1 VVGRPLAGPIDLVVT
16 ANGAPGAIVV
26 GGDYQG
32 LGIIRSLGRHG
43 IPTCVVDDERSI
55 GKYSRYATHSLHVPD
70 LRNPSA
76 AVEATLAAAERFGL
90 DGWVL
95 FPTRDEHVEVFSRER
110 DRLAGV
116 LRVPT
121 PPWDV
126 IRWACDKRNTYER
139 AEELGIPM
147 PRTWRLE
154 GVEELDRVDGEP
166 PWAIKPAIKEPF
178 VHETKEKAWRA
189 NDRAELRELVARAAT
204 LVGPGEVIVQ
214 ELIPGGGES
223 QYAYCALFR
232 DGEPLASM
240 VAQRRRQHPLEF
252 GRASTYVRTVEMGS
266 LEELACTFLR
276 SIGYYGLVELEFK
289 LDPRDRRPKLLDVNA
304 RTWGYHT
311 LGRSAGVDF
320 PYLLYLDQI
329 GEPVSTIRATAGRS
343 WVRLVTDLPTGVLE
357 ILSRRTGMLD
367 YLRSIFR
374 SDTEAVFALDD
385 LIPGLVELA
394 LIPYLAVRRGF

>member
-1 VVGRPLAGPIDLVVT
+1 VT
-16 ANGAPGAIVV
+16 TNGAPGAIVV

-43 IPTCVVDDERSI
+43 ITTCVVDDERSV
-55 GKYSRYATHSLHVPD
+55 GRFSRYATHSLRVPD
-70 LRNPSA
+70 LRDPEA
-76 AVEATLAAAERFGL
+76 AIEATLAAAERFGL
-90 DGWVL
+90 HGAVL
-95 FPTRDEHVEVFSRER
+95 FPTRDETVEAIARNR
-110 DRLAGV
+110 DRLAEV

-126 IRWACDKRNTYER
+126 IRFACDKRNTYAL
-139 AEELGIPM
+139 AEELEIPT

-154 GVEELDRVDGEP
+154 STAAVDQVEGEP
-166 PWAIKPAIKEPF
+166 PWAVKPAIKDDF

-189 NDRAELRELVARAAT
+189 DSRDELRHLVERAAE

-252 GRASTYVRTVEMGS
+252 GRASTYVRTVDLPSVEEQS
-266 LEELACTFLR
+266 LRFLR
-276 SIGYYGLVELEFK
+276 RIGYYGLVELEFK
-289 LDPRDRRPKLLDVNA
+289 LDERDGRAKLLDVNA

-311 LGRSAGVDF
+311 LGWCAGVDF

-329 GEPVSTIRATAGRS
+329 GEPVPETHAVPGRS
-343 WVRLVTDLPTGVLE
+343 WVRLVTDVPTGVLE
-357 ILSRRTGMLD
+357 ILSRRTGVVD
-367 YLRSIFR
+367 YLRSVWR
-374 SDTEAVFALDD
+374 SNTESVFARDD
-385 LIPGLVELA
+385 PLPGFVELL

>member
-1 VVGRPLAGPIDLVVT
+1 MTPAGR
-16 ANGAPGAIVV
+16 PGAIVV

-32 LGIIRSLGRHG
+32 LGIIRSLGRRG

-55 GKYSRYATHSLHVPD
+55 GKFSRYATHSLRVPD
-70 LRNPSA
+70 LRDPVV
-76 AVEATLAAAERFGL
+76 AVEATLSAADRLGL

-95 FPTRDEHVEVFSRER
+95 FPTRDEHVAGFSLNRER
-110 DRLAGV
+110 LSAT

-121 PPWDV
+121 PEWDV
-126 IRWACDKRNTYER
+126 VKWACDKRNTYAR
-139 AEELGIPM
+139 AEELGIPT

-154 GVEELDRVDGEP
+154 EAEHVDRVDGEP
-166 PWAIKPAIKEPF
+166 PWAVKPAIKDDF
-178 VHETKEKAWRA
+178 VHKTKEKAWRA
-189 NDRAELRELVARAAT
+189 DSREELRELVGRAAA

-223 QYAYCALFR
+223 QYAYCAFFR
-232 DGEPLASM
+232 DGKPLASM

-252 GRASTYVRTVEMGS
+252 GRASTYVRTIEMAS
-266 LEELACTFLR
+266 LEELACLFLR
-276 SIGYYGLVELEFK
+276 SVGYYGLVELEFK
-289 LDPRDRRPKLLDVNA
+289 VDRRDGRAKLLDVNA

-311 LGRSAGVDF
+311 LGSCAGVDF

-329 GEPVSTIRATAGRS
+329 GEPVHAGRTVSGRS

-357 ILSRRTGMLD
+357 IVSRRTGLRD
-367 YLRSIFR
+367 YLDTLRS
-374 SDTEAVFALDD
+374 SDTEAVFARDD
-385 LIPGLVELA
+385 LLPGLVELA

>member
-1 VVGRPLAGPIDLVVT
+1 VSAAGR
-16 ANGAPGAIVV
+16 PGAIVV

-32 LGIIRSLGRHG
+32 LGIIRSLGRQG
-43 IPTCVVDDERSI
+43 IPTCVVDDERSV
-55 GKYSRYATHSLHVPD
+55 GKFSRYATHSLHAPG
-70 LRNPSA
+70 LRDPEA
-76 AVEATLAAAERFGL
+76 AVEATLTAAERFGL

-95 FPTRDEHVEVFSRER
+95 FPTRDEHVAVFAQER
-110 DRLAGV
+110 DRLGAV

-121 PPWDV
+121 PPWEV
-126 IRWACDKRNTYER
+126 ARWACDKRNTYAR
-139 AEELGIPM
+139 AEELGIPT
-147 PRTWRLE
+147 PRTWRLD
-154 GVEELDRVDGEP
+154 GPGQVGDVEGEP
-166 PWAIKPAIKEPF
+166 PWAVKPAIKDDF

-189 NDRAELRELVARAAT
+189 DSREELRTLVERAAA

-214 ELIPGGGES
+214 ELVPGGGEQ

-252 GRASTYVRTVEMGS
+252 GRASTYVRTVEMPE
-266 LEELACTFLR
+266 LEELACRFLR

-289 LDPRDRRPKLLDVNA
+289 LDPRDGVAKLLDVNA

-311 LGRSAGVDF
+311 LGSCAGVDF

-329 GEPVSTIRATAGRS
+329 GEPVPAVRAAPGRS

-357 ILSRRTGMLD
+357 ILSRRTGLRD
-367 YLRSIFR
+367 YLRSLRR
-374 SDTEAVFALDD
+374 SDTEAVFARDD
-385 LIPGLVELA
+385 LLPGLVELA

>member
-1 VVGRPLAGPIDLVVT
+1 VTGRDT
-16 ANGAPGAIVV
+16 PGAVVV

-32 LGIIRSLGRHG
+32 LGIIRSLGRRG

-55 GKYSRYATHSLHVPD
+55 GRFSRYASHSLQVPD
-70 LRNPSA
+70 LRDPGA
-76 AVEATLAAAERFGL
+76 AVEATLTAARRFGL

-95 FPTRDEHVEVFSRER
+95 YPTRDEHVAVFAQERER
-110 DRLAGV
+110 LAEV

-121 PPWDV
+121 PSWEV
-126 IRWACDKRNTYER
+126 VRWACDKRNTYAR
-139 AEELGIPM
+139 AEELGIPT
-147 PRTWRLE
+147 PRSWRLE
-154 GVEELDRVDGEP
+154 SVEHVREVDGEP
-166 PWAIKPAIKEPF
+166 PWAVKPAIKDDF

-189 NDRAELRELVARAAT
+189 DSREQLRELVGRAAE

-214 ELIPGGGES
+214 ELIPGNGES

-232 DGEPLASM
+232 DGQPLASM

-252 GRASTYVRTVEMGS
+252 GRASTYVRTVE
-266 LEELACTFLR
+266 LEAVEELACRFLR
-276 SIGYYGLVELEFK
+276 SIDYYGLVEIEFK
-289 LDPRDRRPKLLDVNA
+289 LDPRDGRPKLLDVNA

-311 LGRSAGVDF
+311 LGASAGVDF

-329 GEPVSTIRATAGRS
+329 GEPVSGARATTGRS

-357 ILSRRTGMLD
+357 ILSRRTGVLD
-367 YLRSIFR
+367 YLRTLRR
-374 SDTEAVFALDD
+374 SDTEAVFARDD
-385 LIPGLVELA
+385 LLPGFVELA

>member
-1 VVGRPLAGPIDLVVT
+1 VSATGRP
-16 ANGAPGAIVV
+16 GAVVV

-43 IPTCVVDDERSI
+43 IATCVVDDERSI
-55 GKYSRYATHSLHVPD
+55 GRFSRYATYSLRVPD
-70 LRNPSA
+70 LRDPAA
-76 AVEATLAAAERFGL
+76 AVEATLTAAERFGL

-95 FPTRDEHVEVFSRER
+95 FPTRDEHVAVFALERER
-110 DRLAGV
+110 LREV

-121 PPWDV
+121 PEWEV
-126 IRWACDKRNTYER
+126 VKWACDKRNTYAR
-139 AEELGIPM
+139 AEELGIPT
-147 PRTWRLE
+147 PLTWRLE
-154 GVEELDRVDGEP
+154 SVERLDQVEGKP
-166 PWAIKPAIKEPF
+166 PWAVKPAIKDTF

-189 NDRAELRELVARAAT
+189 DSRDELRQLVERAAQ

-214 ELIPGGGES
+214 ELIPGGGET
-223 QYAYCALFR
+223 QYAYCAFFR

-252 GRASTYVRTVEMGS
+252 GRASTYVRTVEMDA
-266 LEELACTFLR
+266 LEEMACRFLR
-276 SIGYYGLVELEFK
+276 SVGYYGLVELEFK
-289 LDPRDRRPKLLDVNA
+289 LDPRDGRAKLLDVNA

-311 LGRSAGVDF
+311 LGWCAGVDF

-329 GEPVSTIRATAGRS
+329 GEPVPAARAVSGRS

-357 ILSRRTGMLD
+357 ILSRRTRLRD
-367 YLRSIFR
+367 YVRSLRT
-374 SDTEAVFALDD
+374 SDTEAVFARDD
-385 LIPGLVELA
+385 LLPGLVELA

>member
-1 VVGRPLAGPIDLVVT
+1 VSAG
-16 ANGAPGAIVV
+16 AAPGAIVV

-32 LGIIRSLGRHG
+32 LGIVRSLGRRG
-43 IPTCVVDDERSI
+43 IATCVVDDERSV
-55 GKYSRYATHSLHVPD
+55 GRFSRYATHFVRAPD
-70 LRNPSA
+70 LREPGA
-76 AVEATLAAAERFGL
+76 AVEATLAAARRFGL
-90 DGWVL
+90 EGWVL
-95 FPTRDEHVEVFSRER
+95 FPTRDEHVAAFSQERER
-110 DRLAGV
+110 LGEL

-121 PPWDV
+121 PPWEV
-126 IRWACDKRNTYER
+126 TRFACDKRNTYAR
-139 AEELGIPM
+139 AEELGIPT

-154 GVEELDRVDGEP
+154 SVERVADVEGDP
-166 PWAIKPAIKEPF
+166 PWAVKPAIKDDF

-189 NDRAELRELVARAAT
+189 DSREELRVLVERAAA

-223 QYAYCALFR
+223 QLAYCALFR

-252 GRASTYVRTVEMGS
+252 GRASTYVRTVDLPG
-266 LEELACTFLR
+266 LEELACRFLR

-289 LDPRDRRPKLLDVNA
+289 RDPRDGVDKLLDVNA

-311 LGRSAGVDF
+311 LGSCAGVDF

-329 GEPVSTIRATAGRS
+329 GAEVDAARAEPGRS

-357 ILSRRTGMLD
+357 IASRRTGVRD
-367 YLRSIFR
+367 YLRSLRR
-374 SDTEAVFALDD
+374 SDTEAVFARDD
-385 LIPGLVELA
+385 LLPGLVELA
-394 LIPYLAVRRGF
+394 LIPYLALRRGF

>member
-1 VVGRPLAGPIDLVVT
+1 MSAAAT
-16 ANGAPGAIVV
+16 PGAIVV

-32 LGIIRSLGRHG
+32 LGIIRSLGRKG
-43 IPTCVVDDERSI
+43 IPTCVVDDERSV
-55 GKYSRYATHSLHVPD
+55 GSFSRYATHSLHVAD
-70 LRNPSA
+70 LRDPEA
-76 AVEATLAAAERFGL
+76 AVEATLLAARRFGL

-95 FPTRDEHVEVFSRER
+95 FPTRDEHVATFALERER
-110 DRLAGV
+110 LGQV

-121 PPWDV
+121 PEWEV
-126 IRWACDKRNTYER
+126 VKWACDKRNTYAR
-139 AEELGIPM
+139 AEELDIPT

-154 GVEELDRVDGEP
+154 AAAQLDEVEGEP
-166 PWAIKPAIKEPF
+166 PWAVKPAIKDTF

-189 NDRAELRELVARAAT
+189 NSRDELRRLVERAAE

-223 QYAYCALFR
+223 QYAYCAFFR

-252 GRASTYVRTVEMGS
+252 GRASTYVRTVELET
-266 LEELACTFLR
+266 LEELACRFLR

-289 LDPRDRRPKLLDVNA
+289 LDPRDGRAKLLDVNA

-311 LGRSAGVDF
+311 LGSCAGVDF
-320 PYLLYLDQI
+320 PYLLYLEQI
-329 GEPVSTIRATAGRS
+329 GEPVPTARAIAGRS

-357 ILSRRTGMLD
+357 IFSRRTRLRD
-367 YLRSIFR
+367 YIWTLRT
-374 SDTEAVFALDD
+374 SDTEAVFARDD
-385 LIPGLVELA
+385 LLPGFVELA